1 MKVNSQ
7 NVIVLFDGVCNLCN
21 GFINWIIDRD
31 PKKKLVFASLQSEK
45 AKEQLNTFGFDTL
58 YLNSIV
64 VIKNGKIYKNSGA
77 VLEIALTLGTPYSLV
92 YAFVIIPPFLRVW
105 IYKFIAKNRYMWFGV
120 SDSCRIPTE
129 DIKDRFL

>member
-92 YAFVIIPPFLRVW
+92 YAFVIIPPFLRDW